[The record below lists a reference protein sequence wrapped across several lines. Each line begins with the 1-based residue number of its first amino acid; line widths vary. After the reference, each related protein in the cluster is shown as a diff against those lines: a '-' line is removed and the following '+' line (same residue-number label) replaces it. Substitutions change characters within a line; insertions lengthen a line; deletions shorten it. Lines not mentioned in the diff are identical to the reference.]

1 MAPKQPL
8 NRWIINMR
16 LVDKRLERLRIK
28 LKKDEANMMKEVRT
42 ALENDDMDSARLF
55 AKDIARTRKMML
67 NLQSLRSKIKGITFK
82 LESAA
87 TVQAIGGDLR
97 GLVRSLV
104 KVNRQ
109 LAIPQMET
117 LLLGME
123 DQMTQLDMTT
133 ETIEEGFDT
142 ITEGGVEEDA
152 EANQIIEELQ
162 VARTTT
168 PGLPV
173 PADDTRVEDID
184 RRLERLKGT
193 DKK

>member
-8 NRWIINMR
+8 QRWIIDMR
-16 LVDKRLERLRIK
+16 LVDKRLERQRIK
-28 LKKDEANMMKEVRT
+28 LKNDEAKMMKEVRT

-67 NLQSLRSKIKGITFK
+67 NLQSLRSKVKGISFK

-97 GLVRSLV
+97 GLVRSLA

-109 LAIPQMET
+109 LAIPQMEQ

-123 DQMTQLDMTT
+123 NQMTQLDMTT
-133 ETIEEGFDT
+133 ETIEEGFDS

-162 VARTTT
+162 VARAGA
-168 PGLPV
+168 PGLPD
-173 PADDTRVEDID
+173 PADTRTEDINQ
-184 RRLERLKGT
+184 RLERLKGS